1 MSLRILT
8 KPRPNKENTDQ
19 MMTDLLYNKKE
30 TASIV

>member
-8 KPRPNKENTDQ
+8 KQRPNTENTGQ
-19 MMTDLLYNKKE
+19 MRTDLLYNKKE

>member
-8 KPRPNKENTDQ
+8 KQRPNKENTDQ
-19 MMTDLLYNKKE
+19 MMADLLYNKKE